1 MPQRNGQ
8 RSRNGRSATA
18 RRVLFSGPG
27 STDGMYVNTNNGGG
41 VKKGASYG
49 ITDDFGFAGV
59 DERTSVHDLHATI
72 LHLMGFE
79 HEKFTYEFQGRP
91 FRLTDVHGE
100 LIHRILA

>member
-41 VKKGASYG
+41 VKKGGAQPSA
-49 ITDDFGFAGV
+49 TGFMIPFAQ
-59 DERTSVHDLHATI
+59 RMQIATPAVNSNY
-72 LHLMGFE
+72 LFN
-79 HEKFTYEFQGRP
+79 
-91 FRLTDVHGE
+91 FRQKYNFSRNSGPML
-100 LIHRILA
+100 